1 MTKIKH
7 QYHFHFWIWI
17 KKNEKKHRW
26 HFSFNLICHLF
37 WKGGRRAMGM
47 NSKPSFKN
55 VATGTCYWCVTA
67 SCYLINFKM
76 HFSFPESDLG
86 LSPQHSS
93 GDAPFFVS
101 SFFKECAVYTK
112 FGLEIVEDRN
122 WCFVSSVPSPTGYW
136 NSLKLLWFFLDN
148 CWTN

>member
-76 HFSFPESDLG
+76 HCSFPESDLG
-86 LSPQHSS
+86 LSAQHSS

-101 SFFKECAVYTK
+101 SFFKECAVYAKLVQNSALKLWRT
-112 FGLEIVEDRN
+112 EIGVLWAQFPLLQGTE
-122 WCFVSSVPSPTGYW
+122 TLW
-136 NSLKLLWFFLDN
+136 NSYGSS
-148 CWTN
+148 